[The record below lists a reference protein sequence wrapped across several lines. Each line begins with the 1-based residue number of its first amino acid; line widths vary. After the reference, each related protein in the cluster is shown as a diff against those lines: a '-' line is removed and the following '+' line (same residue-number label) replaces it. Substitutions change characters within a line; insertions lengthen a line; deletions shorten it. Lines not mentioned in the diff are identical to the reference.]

1 MKAYNNL
8 KKYIEIDNIIIDK
21 DNDDDFTEFCQNH
34 IDDIDEM
41 LTCVDEI
48 LFYIDNMEENDFDNT
63 SEYNLVMYYMRQIKE
78 IIKKVID

>member
-48 LFYIDNMEENDFDNT
+48 LFYIDNMEENDFDNA